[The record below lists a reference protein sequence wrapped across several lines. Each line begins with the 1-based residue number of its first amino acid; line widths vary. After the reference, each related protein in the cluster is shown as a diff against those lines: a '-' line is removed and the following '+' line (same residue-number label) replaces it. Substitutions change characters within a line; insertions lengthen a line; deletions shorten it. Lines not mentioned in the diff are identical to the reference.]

1 MKVKRYF
8 ASTMRSA
15 LEMIKQEQ
23 GPDVLIL
30 SNRKVD
36 GGVELIT
43 ADELSDK
50 ELMRLSSQPDNAAP
64 NAASDTAEVEQGRTA
79 PKREAVSNLDNGQE
93 FLWTDAGTV
102 DRMREELASL
112 KTLLETQLSGLAWSE
127 FGTRHPLGARL
138 LRVLTRI
145 GICSHLARTLVSQ
158 VPDELDYRAGWH
170 RVLALLV
177 LRLQALDDPIL
188 KSGGRVALCGPTG
201 VGKTTLTSKLA
212 ARYAIKHGADKVAIV
227 SMDDRRLGAHQQ
239 MKAFGRLI
247 GTAVFTVRSI
257 AELKGVLNDV
267 AMRRLVLIDTPG
279 LPADDATVHHL
290 LAGLTDADADIQ
302 CYNVLAAT
310 TDYLATSK
318 SLRAT
323 SDMAFTGC
331 MLTKLDEAAT
341 LGPSL
346 SAMIEA
352 GLPLAYVSSGQK
364 VPDDLETVDGRALV
378 LRAVEFAKETPQLAE
393 PCTYERA
400 FSV

>member
-127 FGTRHPLGARL
+127 FGTRHPLRARL

>member
-1 MKVKRYF
+1 M
-8 ASTMRSA
+8 
-15 LEMIKQEQ
+15 
-23 GPDVLIL
+23 
-30 SNRKVD
+30 
-36 GGVELIT
+36 
-43 ADELSDK
+43 
-50 ELMRLSSQPDNAAP
+50 
-64 NAASDTAEVEQGRTA
+64 
-79 PKREAVSNLDNGQE
+79 
-93 FLWTDAGTV
+93 
-102 DRMREELASL
+102 
-112 KTLLETQLSGLAWSE
+112 
-127 FGTRHPLGARL
+127 

-145 GICSHLARTLVSQ
+145 GICSRLARTLVSQ

-247 GTAVFTVRSI
+247 GTAVFTARSI
-257 AELKGVLNDV
+257 AELKGALNDV

-279 LPADDATVHHL
+279 LPADDASVHHL

-352 GLPLAYVSSGQK
+352 GFPFAYVSSGQK